1 MKGRWRTNSGRTS
14 VAVCGV
20 WGSKWRLQAGSCV
33 SADRT
38 QSQRLA
44 SPRHRPDGQPDLH
57 RQSLTNAGDANLALD
72 ALFLHDRA
80 SLKALLDDLG
90 YNG

>member
-1 MKGRWRTNSGRTS
+1 MAFGALNGDYKLAHAYQPTAPNPS
-14 VAVCGV
+14 VSHHQGLVRMAN
-20 WGSKWRLQAGSCV
+20 
-33 SADRT
+33 
-38 QSQRLA
+38 
-44 SPRHRPDGQPDLH
+44 PDLH
-57 RQSLTNAGDANLALD
+57 RQYLANAGDANLALD